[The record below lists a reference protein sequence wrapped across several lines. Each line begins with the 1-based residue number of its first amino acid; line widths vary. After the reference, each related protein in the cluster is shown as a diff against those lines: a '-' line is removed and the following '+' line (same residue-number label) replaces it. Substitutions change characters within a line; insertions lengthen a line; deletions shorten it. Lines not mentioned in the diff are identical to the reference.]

1 MVKDLQDFSA
11 VIDSIVACMF
21 TIDFGTDVHLF
32 ADAINLITG
41 MEIDK
46 TEYYRIGERI
56 NNLERCFN
64 LRQGLTGK
72 DDVLPHRIRE
82 EAVVDGDSGPLD
94 IRKML
99 AQYYDLRG
107 WDEAG
112 VPTQKRL
119 AALDLDPFVTPAVE
133 DTSR

>member
-1 MVKDLQDFSA
+1 
-11 VIDSIVACMF
+11 MF
-21 TIDFGTDVHLF
+21 TIDFGTDVQLF

-64 LRQGLTGK
+64 LRQGITGK
-72 DDVLPHRIRE
+72 DDVLPRRIRE
-82 EAVVDGDSGPLD
+82 EAVVDSDSGPLD
-94 IRKML
+94 IREML

-119 AALDLDPFVTPAVE
+119 AALDLDPDSLPETEGAA
-133 DTSR
+133 R